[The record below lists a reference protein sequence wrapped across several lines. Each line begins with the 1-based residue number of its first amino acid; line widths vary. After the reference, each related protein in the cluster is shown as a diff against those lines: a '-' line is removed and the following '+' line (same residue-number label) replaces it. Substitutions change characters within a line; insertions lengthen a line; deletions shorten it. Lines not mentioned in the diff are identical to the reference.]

1 MLVDPGSDR
10 GGAAAAVRLLPGLG
24 HGEDLHLAGRLD
36 AALGVGRL
44 ARVLA
49 AVLGESLLDRDCPD
63 AVLVLD
69 LEDLGGAEG
78 LAVLGPRDL
87 RVRVPL
93 HLDPELQ
100 ETAVPHVQVGLQ
112 AADEAGEGSVD
123 TSCRFRN
130 YSRLMQSNRVAVV
143 FLCNSV
149 LASFLPYLG
158 GHMSESSGG
167 NASSLV

>member
-1 MLVDPGSDR
+1 MGACVRTRSPRVARHHALQFHRFAVLRDERRGVLVDPGPDR
-10 GGAAAAVRLLPGLG
+10 GGAAAAAVRLLPGLG
-24 HGEDLHLAGRLD
+24 HGEDLYLAGRLD

-49 AVLGESLLDRDCPD
+49 AVLGERLLDGDGPD

-93 HLDPELQ
+93 HLDPEFQ
-100 ETAVPHVQVGLQ
+100 ETPVPHVQVWL
-112 AADEAGEGSVD
+112 
-123 TSCRFRN
+123 
-130 YSRLMQSNRVAVV
+130 
-143 FLCNSV
+143 
-149 LASFLPYLG
+149 
-158 GHMSESSGG
+158 
-167 NASSLV
+167 